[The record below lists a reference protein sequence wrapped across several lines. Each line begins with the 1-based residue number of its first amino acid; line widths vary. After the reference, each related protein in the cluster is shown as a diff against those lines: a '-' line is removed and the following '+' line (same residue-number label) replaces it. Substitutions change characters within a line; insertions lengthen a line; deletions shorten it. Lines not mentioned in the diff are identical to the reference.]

1 MKKIGFVDFYISEWH
16 ADNYPAW
23 IKKASERLGTEY
35 SAAYAWAEQD
45 VSPVDGITTDE
56 WCKKNGVVRCASIK
70 ELCEKSDA
78 IIVLS
83 PSNPE
88 KHLRY
93 ASEVLPFGKRTYIDK
108 TFAPDIRTAEEIFR
122 IGEKYNTQFFSTSA
136 LRYAEELNS
145 LIGST
150 DLIITGGGG
159 NFAEYIIHTVEIA
172 VKILENP
179 VKKVKVENIGCQRIC
194 RAVTENNSEAVIIFS
209 PGETFSVN
217 AKKPDGNYVHL
228 EISSDFFS
236 ALIYEVLRFFETGVL
251 PFDPKQTV
259 EAMRFRSALIA
270 AGDSPEKWIQLNGEL

>member
-16 ADNYPAW
+16 ANNYPAW
-23 IKKASERLGTEY
+23 IKKASEKLGAEY
-35 SAAYAWAEQD
+35 CAAYAWAEQYI
-45 VSPVDGITTDE
+45 SPADGINTDE
-56 WCKKNGVVRCASIK
+56 WCEKNGVIRCASIS

-78 IIVLS
+78 VIILS

-88 KHLRY
+88 KHLLY
-93 ASEVLPFGKRTYIDK
+93 AGEVFPFGKRTYIDK

-122 IGEKYNTQFFSTSA
+122 IGEKYNTPFFSTSA

-145 LIGST
+145 LTGAT

-159 NFAEYIIHTVEIA
+159 NFEEYIIHTVEIA
-172 VKILENP
+172 VKLLDSP
-179 VKKVKVENIGCQRIC
+179 VKKVKIENIGYQRIC
-194 RAVTENNSEAVIIFS
+194 RAVTENNSEAAIIFS

-236 ALIYEVLRFFETGVL
+236 ALIFDVLRFFETGVL
-251 PFDPKQTV
+251 PFDQKQTI

-270 AGDSPEKWIQLNGEL
+270 AGESPEKWIQTN